1 MNSIFHSFANEQK
14 PAWRHQQQTEGNED
28 EVDDENYCYYLKV
41 KLLENP
47 KLLVVIII
55 HHLGSSI
62 LRLLPQLL
70 LQKYNLSIPNQ
81 QHILFVPSCTSQMAL
96 ILNNSGKQK
105 NSLCGKILIEY
116 VFWQFGY
123 FWMIKNVLWKIFFHK
138 SNFDWWSKDMKNIF
152 RILIF
157 LSKGL
162 SFSFFILLHSTF
174 SYFEG

>member
-14 PAWRHQQQTEGNED
+14 PTWRHQQITECNED
-28 EVDDENYCYYLKV
+28 EVDDENYYYYLKV

-62 LRLLPQLL
+62 QRILPQFL
-70 LQKYNLSIPNQ
+70 LQEYNLSISN
-81 QHILFVPSCTSQMAL
+81 QHILFVLSCTSQMAL
-96 ILNNSGKQK
+96 IVNNSGKQK

-116 VFWQFGY
+116 LFWQFGY